1 MRSSSFSRYFFDR
14 IGGNQTMAEAFERTQ
29 QQMQRMATHR
39 AQNPQIDVN
48 GNAVA
53 NELLDLRALGQRRIP
68 ADISSL
74 SLPPAFASQLAAQTI
89 SQGESPTLEVELV
102 GGNLDQ
108 VLVEIV
114 PPSFDANVIF
124 QDWQQAEQRVKE
136 VDLTAVESKSGQAKY
151 QLKYDGFDQVG
162 EYQLIFQASNLDG
175 FATPMQSTVT
185 VTEAATKPATKLT
198 GDVKGDGVVNIFDL
212 VIAAGSF
219 GKTGVGIMGDVNGD
233 GGVNIFDL
241 VIVAGNFGQSLL
253 AAPATAA
260 KIDLSTDQKRHIAT
274 AIDQLVAKANRSTAQ
289 EMALSVLQAILPD
302 RLPTQ
307 TQLLAN
313 YPNPF
318 NPETWIPF
326 QLSQENGVGPSNS
339 RQLPPDRESNLLEWQ
354 DRDRGAGGFRYLL
367 LPTASR

>member
-1 MRSSSFSRYFFDR
+1 M
-14 IGGNQTMAEAFERTQ
+14 
-29 QQMQRMATHR
+29 
-39 AQNPQIDVN
+39 
-48 GNAVA
+48 
-53 NELLDLRALGQRRIP
+53 
-68 ADISSL
+68 
-74 SLPPAFASQLAAQTI
+74 
-89 SQGESPTLEVELV
+89 ELV

-114 PPSFDANVIF
+114 PPSFDANLIF

-198 GDVKGDGVVNIFDL
+198 GDVNGDGVVNIFDL

-219 GKTGVGIMGDVNGD
+219 GKTGVGIMGDVNDD

-253 AAPATAA
+253 AAPTTAA
-260 KIDLSTDQKRHIAT
+260 KDRSQHRSEASYCHRH
-274 AIDQLVAKANRSTAQ
+274 
-289 EMALSVLQAILPD
+289 
-302 RLPTQ
+302 
-307 TQLLAN
+307 
-313 YPNPF
+313 
-318 NPETWIPF
+318 
-326 QLSQENGVGPSNS
+326 
-339 RQLPPDRESNLLEWQ
+339 
-354 DRDRGAGGFRYLL
+354 
-367 LPTASR
+367 

>member
-1 MRSSSFSRYFFDR
+1 MATLALNRATAPNELNNDTISKLYLYVNTLKQGIR
-14 IGGNQTMAEAFERTQ
+14 AEAFERTQ
-29 QQMQRMATHR
+29 QQMQKMATHR
-39 AQNPQIDVN
+39 AQSPQIDVN
-48 GNAVA
+48 GNAVS
-53 NELLDLRALGQRRIP
+53 NELLDLRALGQRRVP

-74 SLPPAFASQLAAQTI
+74 SLPPAFANQLTAQTI

-114 PPSFDANVIF
+114 PPSFDANLIF

-175 FATPMQSTVT
+175 FAQPMQSTVT
-185 VTEAATKPATKLT
+185 VTEATTKPATKLR
-198 GDVKGDGVVNIFDL
+198 
-212 VIAAGSF
+212 
-219 GKTGVGIMGDVNGD
+219 GDVNGD

-241 VIVAGNFGQSLL
+241 VIVAGNFGQSVA
-253 AAPATAA
+253 AAPAA
-260 KIDLSTDQKRHIAT
+260 KIELSTDQKRHIAT
-274 AIDQLVAKANRSTAQ
+274 AIDQLAAKANRSRTE
-289 EMALSVLQAILPD
+289 EMAFSVPKAILLE
-302 RLPTQ
+302 RLPSQ

-326 QLSQENGVGPSNS
+326 QLSQDDH
-339 RQLPPDRESNLLEWQ
+339 L
-354 DRDRGAGGFRYLL
+354 
-367 LPTASR
+367 